1 MEIFFRV
8 SFHWDLF
15 QFINGLLLGNL
26 NARPQLGILH
36 PTNSLSCEKSSS
48 FQSSQPTW
56 KSFLSLARTSCSVS
70 IPPVSK
76 RSSTKRFMILVTDFP
91 VAGIPSMGSHI
102 FSNAAS
108 LSVISH
114 AIQVRCHL
122 CRALVWSTFCSN
134 FVHMCGLST
143 TLSTSVSSCGNHAIA
158 TQCLVRNV
166 PTASRSI
173 ISCHKQVSLD
183 LQRYKEDDLL
193 LVELDTQHHGSH
205 HKTVL
210 DRKLS

>member
-76 RSSTKRFMILVTDFP
+76 RSSTKRFMISCHGFSWSWDSIN
-91 VAGIPSMGSHI
+91 GIPH
-102 FSNAAS
+102 F
-108 LSVISH
+108 LKCCISFCNR
-114 AIQVRCHL
+114 ARDSSEMSFVPCVL
-122 CRALVWSTFCSN
+122 CESTFCSN

-166 PTASRSI
+166 PTASWCI
-173 ISCHKQVSLD
+173 ISCHKQVSLV
-183 LQRYKEDDLL
+183 LQRYQE
-193 LVELDTQHHGSH
+193 
-205 HKTVL
+205 
-210 DRKLS
+210 R